1 MIQLKDIYE
10 RIIGI
15 PVKGNIQC
23 PFHEGDDTPSLH
35 LYNDHFYCFGCGKA
49 GKPATLISKIKGIS
63 YSEAMAEIAKEFGLP
78 EYEKKDI
85 VDKDAYDAKVKRT
98 KLLEDFARSFSTLL
112 PKEEYRGISY
122 KVLKENLIGFYP
134 EEASVKSDETTES
147 IGLTSPMFRKRIMI
161 PIKNQWGFIEG
172 FIGRKTNNDSSDPKY
187 LLTAGIKKPLYN
199 WDEAKNFSTI
209 IVVEGVFDALSF
221 KEMGCPNVVS
231 LLGCELSD
239 QHKDLLQNK
248 NLILVLDNDDP
259 GNAGT
264 IKIIQQ
270 LRERIF
276 NLKVGILPEGIKD
289 PNELLISGEER
300 KISKVDAIDFAIH
313 YWKEKLPLDKAWE
326 KVAALIGSD
335 QPEFRGKYP
344 LNLGLNPILIKQYWE
359 KFYKTK
365 EKKDDVEV

>member
-1 MIQLKDIYE
+1 MLKLKDIYE
-10 RIIGI
+10 RIVGV

-23 PFHEGDDTPSLH
+23 PFHEGDNTPSLH
-35 LYNDHFYCFGCGKA
+35 LYEDHFYCFGCGKV

-63 YSEAMAEIAKEFGLP
+63 YAEAMEEITKAFGLP

-85 VDKDAYDAKVKRT
+85 VDRDAYDAKVKRT
-98 KLLEDFARSFSTLL
+98 KLLEGFAKSFSALL

-122 KVLKENLIGFYP
+122 RVLKENLIGFYP
-134 EEASVKSDETTES
+134 EGASVKSNEITES
-147 IGLTSPMFRKRIMI
+147 IGLTNPMFKNRIII
-161 PIKNQWGFIEG
+161 PVKNQWGFVEG
-172 FIGRKTNNDSSDPKY
+172 FIGRKTDDSSDPKY
-187 LLTAGIKKPLYN
+187 LLTTGKKPLYN

-221 KEMGCPNVVS
+221 KQMGCQNVVS

-239 QHKDLLQNK
+239 QHKNLLQNK

-259 GNAGT
+259 GNLGT
-264 IKIIQQ
+264 IKIIQEF
-270 LRERIF
+270 RGRIS
-276 NLKVGILPEGIKD
+276 NLEVGILPEGVKD
-289 PNELLISGEER
+289 PNELLVSGEER
-300 KISKVDAIDFAIH
+300 KITKVEAIDFAIH

-344 LNLGLNPILIKQYWE
+344 LNLGLNPILIKKYWE
-359 KFYKTK
+359 KFYSQNK
-365 EKKDDVEV
+365 EGEENAKI